1 MNRGISN
8 IQFRSWMFDIHYC
21 SVSLQM
27 SLVHTLKYLFPVF
40 TDRLL
45 FRWQQLRYFSR
56 NRRYRREHPTTA
68 FPAAYTLYESYQLNY
83 RKYIEDGALTAQEI
97 IDSIKAY
104 IPPTPQILDWGCGPA
119 RITRHL
125 KTFCK
130 DAFLTGCDTNTK
142 TIQWNQDHI
151 HTADFIVQPQQP
163 PLPFPD
169 QQFDLIICFS
179 VFTHIPAA
187 TQEIWLSEL
196 YRILKPGGILWITT
210 HGNYFIQQLSGTE
223 KKEISNQGIYNT
235 PYPITGHR
243 MMTTYHHPEKFAAL
257 LKTRFQLIA
266 HYDGSMFPEKAGRQD
281 LWVVRKSLNF

>member
-27 SLVHTLKYLFPVF
+27 SLVLTLKYLFPVF

-125 KTFCK
+125 KTVCP
-130 DAFLTGCDTNTK
+130 DAVITACDTNAQ
-142 TIQWNQDHI
+142 TIAWNQQNI
-151 HTADFIVQPQQP
+151 EGIQFTQQNALP
-163 PLPFPD
+163 PLPFIND
-169 QQFDLIICFS
+169 QFDLIIGFS
-179 VFTHIPAA
+179 VLTHIPANL
-187 TQEIWLSEL
+187 QQQWLLEL
-196 YRILKPGGILWITT
+196 YRILKPGGIIWVTT
-210 HGNYFIQQLSGTE
+210 HGNHFIQQLSAA
-223 KKEISNQGIYNT
+223 KQQQILARGIYT
-235 PYPITGHR
+235 TEYPITGHR
-243 MMTTYHHPEKFAAL
+243 MMTSYHHPEKFREI
-257 LKTRFQLIA
+257 LKTNFNLIA
-266 HYDGSMFPEKAGRQD
+266 HFDGTTFPQKAGKQD
-281 LWVVRKSLNF
+281 LWIGKK